1 VRSVEASGV
10 MGVDKIDCGPYV
22 VTSLISSQAIR
33 DLGLSPGNEAVAI
46 VEATSIIINRD
57 QQKA

>member
-1 VRSVEASGV
+1 